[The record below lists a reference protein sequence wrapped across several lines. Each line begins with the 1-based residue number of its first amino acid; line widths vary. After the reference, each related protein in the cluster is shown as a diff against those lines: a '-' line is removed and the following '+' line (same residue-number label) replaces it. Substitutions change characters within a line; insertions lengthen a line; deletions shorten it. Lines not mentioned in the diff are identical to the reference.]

1 MSSSFDSF
9 GDVKLTAPY
18 VKRLVA
24 QIEASTDVVARAML
38 TAELACY
45 WARVGE
51 FDEAERLRVAL
62 RGTFGDGREVRVSIL
77 IMCIEGLLLHFK
89 ELSPSALDRL
99 SRARLLSVASG
110 HRSLIALTS
119 AWVAHIHFNGNR
131 FQEMAEA
138 VGACL
143 GALDKSNLP
152 AVCRVSVLLGDAQ
165 TYAGDTTSAQLWY
178 DQARNVASEIG
189 DQAFVGA
196 LTYNR
201 SALRVFGARLEASV
215 APPSADFIRL
225 LAGEVRSA
233 INYQAVARLRSLDH
247 LLATSRAGVLMLQR
261 EFSMA
266 KTEIEALLSSD
277 DVNPKTSQ
285 AIILKADLAL
295 CLAHLSLIEASQRL
309 VKEITCLDLAHFDP
323 GDRVLVYASLRD
335 ACDANGEP
343 EKVMA
348 LNRLMTEA
356 LTEHKSQTSSIASL
370 LARYQAPSLTS

>member
-1 MSSSFDSF
+1 
-9 GDVKLTAPY
+9 LTAPY

-51 FDEAERLRVAL
+51 FEEAERLRVAL

-89 ELSPSALDRL
+89 ELSPGALDRL

-131 FQEMAEA
+131 FQEMVEA
-138 VGACL
+138 VDVCL
-143 GALDKSNLP
+143 GALDKSNLA

-165 TYAGDTTSAQLWY
+165 TYAGDTTAAQFWY
-178 DQARNVASEIG
+178 DQARKVASEIG

-215 APPSADFIRL
+215 APPSDDLIRL

-233 INYQAVARLRSLDH
+233 INYQAVARLLSLDH
-247 LLATSRAGVLMLQR
+247 LLATSRIGVLMLQR
-261 EFSMA
+261 DFSMA
-266 KTEIEALLSSD
+266 KKEIESLLLSD
-277 DVNPKTSQ
+277 DVNPETSQ

-295 CLAHLSLIEASQRL
+295 CLARLNLIDESIRL
-309 VKEITCLDLAHFDP
+309 VNEVTSLDLAQFDP
-323 GDRVLVYASLRD
+323 GDRVLVYTSLRD
-335 ACDANGEP
+335 SCKANGEP
-343 EKVMA
+343 ERMSSIDQLMSVA
-348 LNRLMTEA
+348 LA
-356 LTEHKSQTSSIASL
+356 EHKSQTSAIASL
-370 LARYQAPSLTS
+370 LARYKSPSLLS